1 MKITIIINKM
11 SGMFFQKNVQVCL
24 AVDKWHFSSDKWLN
38 LLVFGS
44 GVSGKNSRL
53 TGAKLHGV
61 VGADELP
68 LLKPLLLPKFSWCI
82 DHELTTFEI
91 CCDRLSD
98 ADSLHNG
105 VNGGLD

>member
-1 MKITIIINKM
+1 M
-11 SGMFFQKNVQVCL
+11 CR
-24 AVDKWHFSSDKWLN
+24 SDD

-68 LLKPLLLPKFSWCI
+68 LLKLLLLPKAAPKFS
-82 DHELTTFEI
+82 
-91 CCDRLSD
+91 
-98 ADSLHNG
+98 
-105 VNGGLD
+105 